1 MSAQW
6 LTPIPIGNAVCVNA
20 VSSDALTATRNAL
33 VLLTEEVNTEF
44 ITHLTLSTCIVE
56 PTADDCWETTVY
68 AHIAE

>member
-1 MSAQW
+1 MNLAA
-6 LTPIPIGNAVCVNA
+6 LRIPTGNAVCVEA

-33 VLLTEEVNTEF
+33 VRLAEEINGDA

-68 AHIAE
+68 AQLMQ